1 MEEMGVNLFINRKR
15 LVFVKIPTIQF
26 GLQSPPPEREEKR
39 EGGGGGGS
47 EKEPFHLLL
56 DENFNM

>member
-1 MEEMGVNLFINRKR
+1 MGVNLFINRKR

-39 EGGGGGGS
+39 EGGGGGGFR
-47 EKEPFHLLL
+47 KRTLPPTLG
-56 DENFNM
+56 